1 MPAVVSNRRHATG
14 ESTYK
19 VVVAINL
26 HEVRVGVG
34 RIVDHSEGA
43 FGHRNYP
50 LRVFG
55 VCSAGV
61 VGWGC

>member
-1 MPAVVSNRRHATG
+1 MVSNRRHATG

-26 HEVRVGVG
+26 REVRVGVG
-34 RIVDHSEGA
+34 HIVDHGEGA
-43 FGHRNYP
+43 FGHRNYL

-55 VCSAGV
+55 VSSADV
-61 VGWGC
+61 VGCGC